1 MSNMAATLKDMLTRS
16 VKFIGRNAR
25 RLAKE
30 TKYKTNELS
39 DLGKR
44 RDLIRDLGERVY
56 KLSQNGLVLPTEA
69 TELIQQIAM
78 LDSNLAVMRA
88 DHAAQKAADAQ
99 LRATEKAARAAEK
112 AAAKSAEVIAQSTAP
127 VEIDLPKSEA
137 PVSAAPEAPVL
148 EVPDEAEGKQEETEI
163 PTLNI

>member
-1 MSNMAATLKDMLTRS
+1 MSNMAVTLKDMLTRS
-16 VKFIGRNAR
+16 AKFIGRNAR
-25 RLAKE
+25 RFAKE

-44 RDLIRDLGERVY
+44 RDLIRELGETVY
-56 KLSQNGLVLPTEA
+56 KLSQNGLTLPTEA
-69 TELIQQIAM
+69 NELIQQIAL
-78 LDSNLAVMRA
+78 LDSDLAVLRA

-112 AAAKSAEVIAQSTAP
+112 AAAKSAAAIAQGTAP
-127 VEIDLPKSEA
+127 VEIDIPKSETPA
-137 PVSAAPEAPVL
+137 SAAPEAPVL
-148 EVPDEAEGKQEETEI
+148 DVPEEAEEKAETNEI